1 VTASC
6 GPNGRA
12 SAAAALNDLV
22 GGAAIDFPAAAGV
35 WQALRTPG
43 KLLGP
48 DGGVIWGL
56 LPLAICAGV
65 EAPPEAACNLA
76 AATDCL
82 MAALDIIDDVQDGD
96 AADALWRAWGVPTAT
111 NIATLLLFL
120 SQQALC
126 RLGDCQ
132 IDASTVR
139 ALVEMFACHGA
150 RACAGQQRDLDAVG
164 RRATGEEDYL
174 AMIGMKAGALVSCIC
189 RAAATLGSRD
199 PTQID
204 TFAEAGF
211 NLGMTLQILNDVAGI
226 TETADKRN
234 DLQVWKW
241 TLPLIFAFDAVGPSI
256 RCELETVL
264 GSCGDAPLPD
274 IQVGRVRQILER
286 CGALHYARLVAD
298 IYWDRMRTGLDQVS
312 GEQAQPMIDLVTSLY
327 PEV

>member
-1 VTASC
+1 MTASC
-6 GPNGRA
+6 GPNDRA

-22 GGAAIDFPAAAGV
+22 DGAAADFPDAGGV

-48 DGGVIWGL
+48 DGGFIWGL
-56 LPLAICAGV
+56 LPLAICSGV
-65 EAPPEAACNLA
+65 EAPAGAACTLA

-82 MAALDIIDDVQDGD
+82 VAALDIIDDVQDGD

-126 RLGDCQ
+126 RLGDAQ

-139 ALVEMFACHGA
+139 AVVEMFACHGA

-199 PTQID
+199 PAQID

-211 NLGMTLQILNDVAGI
+211 NLGMTLQIVNDVSGI
-226 TETADKRN
+226 TQTAGKRN
-234 DLQVWKW
+234 DLHVWKW
-241 TLPLIFAFDAVGPSI
+241 TLPLIFAFDAAAPAI
-256 RCELETVL
+256 RCELEEVL
-264 GSCGDAPLPD
+264 GSYGDGPLPD
-274 IQVGRVRQILER
+274 FQVGRVRQLLER
-286 CGALHYARLVAD
+286 CGALHYAHVVAD
-298 IYWDRMRTGLDQVS
+298 IYWDRMRSALDQVPR
-312 GEQAQPMIDLVTSLY
+312 EKAQAMIDLVTSLR
-327 PEV
+327 PEA